1 MQSSKEKQEEIKK
14 SSSVN
19 TVKEKKIEKNSRVGK
34 TRDLIKKTGDTR
46 GNFHARMGTLKD
58 RNGKD

>member
-1 MQSSKEKQEEIKK
+1 M
-14 SSSVN
+14 N